1 MGIKGAGDMLNKP
14 VEVWCV
20 INPTGKGPDI
30 VGIGFDEIDAW
41 IDFGI
46 ENPTQGEEYQGRGYR
61 CERRL
66 LMHEGETFA
75 DGVEAAI
82 NHLALSG
89 VIKID
94 GVFAKE
100 LRALSPAPE
109 NTPSQSP
116 MRRENA
122 ASNGLLRGS
131 VDGVPSEADKLLRE
145 LEAELDAMSW
155 AQNAARDKDL
165 ARRVQDYLKERG

>member
-100 LRALSPAPE
+100 LRALSPAP
-109 NTPSQSP
+109 
-116 MRRENA
+116 
-122 ASNGLLRGS
+122 
-131 VDGVPSEADKLLRE
+131 SEADKLLRE
-145 LEAELDAMSW
+145 
-155 AQNAARDKDL
+155 ARDLIASGINIDMERS
-165 ARRVQDYLKERG
+165 ARTITQQFVDRIDTYLKERG

>member
-1 MGIKGAGDMLNKP
+1 MLTKP
-14 VEVWCV
+14 VEVW
-20 INPTGKGPDI
+20 IALDDDGNY
-30 VGIGFDEIDAW
+30 IDVDLNQLTTRKRYHA
-41 IDFGI
+41 
-46 ENPTQGEEYQGRGYR
+46 
-61 CERRL
+61 ERRL
-66 LMHEGETFA
+66 LVKEGGTFA
-75 DGVEAAI
+75 DGVEAVVAYLQKG
-82 NHLALSG
+82 NWFWKNGS
-89 VIKID
+89 VY
-94 GVFAKE
+94 KE
-100 LRALSPAPE
+100 IRALSPAPE

-131 VDGVPSEADKLLRE
+131 EDGVPSEADKLLRE